1 VNVSEL
7 LLPFTFYL
15 PNSKQSH
22 PFYGMH
28 NNPYHQPPLHLS
40 ELAFLTP
47 GIPLA
52 PFYSPRTVSG
62 NLTGNMGVSANSAD
76 ILIFA
81 PHPDDETLGCG
92 GVIMHAL
99 TAGKRVHVVFFTNGD
114 GYTKAASMLVNK
126 NIDNLCSWDYLE
138 LSRVRQLEV
147 FAATKILG
155 LNPSNITF
163 LGYPDGA
170 VNKVYQS
177 KDSNYV
183 QSPTTLKKETYGLV
197 QIDYHKLAY
206 GKPAPYLKKFALSDT
221 MDLIQIFQPKDIY
234 VPEAA
239 DQHLDHMAVNWF
251 VRDAIKV
258 LGYQG
263 RVHTYLIHS
272 GPDSEWPW
280 PQGITPLNPFA
291 FHEAL
296 DFKGVPIPRFVP
308 WPPPERV
315 PLNEAVALQKLKAI
329 RAYRSQL
336 VDREYLQSFTKSEEI
351 FWGIE
356 SR

>member
-1 VNVSEL
+1 
-7 LLPFTFYL
+7 
-15 PNSKQSH
+15 
-22 PFYGMH
+22 
-28 NNPYHQPPLHLS
+28 
-40 ELAFLTP
+40 
-47 GIPLA
+47 
-52 PFYSPRTVSG
+52 
-62 NLTGNMGVSANSAD
+62 MGVSANSVD
-76 ILIFA
+76 ILVFA

-99 TAGKRVHVVFFTNGD
+99 AAGKRVHVVFFTNGD

-126 NIDNLCSWDYLE
+126 NIDNLSSWDYLE

-147 FAATKILG
+147 FAATKMLG

-177 KDSNYV
+177 KDSNYF

-280 PQGITPLNPFA
+280 PQGITPRDPFA

-351 FWGIE
+351 FWGME
-356 SR
+356 PR

>member
-1 VNVSEL
+1 
-7 LLPFTFYL
+7 
-15 PNSKQSH
+15 
-22 PFYGMH
+22 MH
-28 NNPYHQPPLHLS
+28 FNPYHQPPHHLS
-40 ELAFLTP
+40 EPAFLTP
-47 GIPLA
+47 QIPLA
-52 PFYSPRTVSG
+52 PFYSPRAVSG
-62 NLTGNMGVSANSAD
+62 NLTRNLGVSVNSVD
-76 ILIFA
+76 IMIFA

-92 GVIMHAL
+92 GLIMHAL
-99 TAGKRVHVVFFTNGD
+99 AAGKRVHVVIFTNGD

-126 NIDNLCSWDYLE
+126 NIDNLSSWDYLE

-147 FAATKILG
+147 YTATKTLG

-163 LGYPDGA
+163 LGYPDGG

-177 KDSNYV
+177 EGSNYF
-183 QSPTTLKKETYGLV
+183 QSPTTLKYETYGLA
-197 QIDYHKLAY
+197 QIDYHRLAY

-221 MDLIQIFQPKDIY
+221 MDLIQIFQPKEIY
-234 VPEAA
+234 VTHAA

-258 LGYQG
+258 LGYKG

-280 PQGITPLNPFA
+280 PQGVTPRDPFA
-291 FHEAL
+291 HHEAL
-296 DFKGVPIPRFVP
+296 DFKGIPIPRFVP

-315 PLNEAVALQKLKAI
+315 PLNEDVALQKLKAI

-336 VDREYLQSFTKSEEI
+336 VDREFLQSFTKSEEI
-351 FWGIE
+351 FWGME
-356 SR
+356 PR